1 MTNLGGFGEN
11 TTLGVITGD
20 IKGGVGVQILGMT
33 TADGTITVKV
43 QHLCLAK
50 TLSVPEIN
58 SLRNFLNRK
67 ICYDYGPCST
77 FRGYV

>member
-1 MTNLGGFGEN
+1 MDGRLRPQLGTDGHRLSVVEGAAKSGGNSATFS
-11 TTLGVITGD
+11 TL
-20 IKGGVGVQILGMT
+20 LL
-33 TADGTITVKV
+33 
-43 QHLCLAK
+43 LCLAK

-58 SLRNFLNRK
+58 SLRNFLNRR

>member
-1 MTNLGGFGEN
+1 LAVELDPVSRVRRKFDFAGLGAKPRDNVSNGATSLE
-11 TTLGVITGD
+11 LLD
-20 IKGGVGVQILGMT
+20 HK
-33 TADGTITVKV
+33 
-43 QHLCLAK
+43 LCLAK

>member
-1 MTNLGGFGEN
+1 MDCPQVL
-11 TTLGVITGD
+11 
-20 IKGGVGVQILGMT
+20 ILGQDPNLLRPVGAALQGFKNVHQQIAWRAMWYRR
-33 TADGTITVKV
+33 
-43 QHLCLAK
+43 LLWLAK

-77 FRGYV
+77 FRDYV

>member
-1 MTNLGGFGEN
+1 MLFRVEYGSNCMRQ
-11 TTLGVITGD
+11 D
-20 IKGGVGVQILGMT
+20 
-33 TADGTITVKV
+33 
-43 QHLCLAK
+43 LCLAK

>member
-1 MTNLGGFGEN
+1 MEAQVDNQVAAPAATRTPNW
-11 TTLGVITGD
+11 
-20 IKGGVGVQILGMT
+20 
-33 TADGTITVKV
+33 
-43 QHLCLAK
+43 LCLAK

-58 SLRNFLNRK
+58 SLRNFLNRE

>member
-1 MTNLGGFGEN
+1 VAAIGEE
-11 TTLGVITGD
+11 
-20 IKGGVGVQILGMT
+20 VGKFM
-33 TADGTITVKV
+33 
-43 QHLCLAK
+43 LCLAK

>member
-1 MTNLGGFGEN
+1 VTE
-11 TTLGVITGD
+11 GVEAASLDPKLVEQGIEFPLSHHVS
-20 IKGGVGVQILGMT
+20 IPR
-33 TADGTITVKV
+33 
-43 QHLCLAK
+43 LCLAK

-77 FRGYV
+77 FRDYV